1 MTFKG
6 ACVKTAVR
14 GLNLGGRT
22 LRRLGVEPPALDAD
36 SLHRAAH
43 RRAELRN
50 YGSWDIGEPLDR
62 LLKSY
67 RDEATL
73 TTLGRIT
80 VRELIVSLL
89 DNLLRME
96 AERIANPSIEQQRI
110 AAPVFI
116 IGLPRTGTTHLHGL
130 ISQDAANRAPLTW
143 EVMYP
148 AASRSPAGIER
159 ARSQTGARL
168 DWADRLAPE
177 FMRIHP
183 IAPDLPQECIA
194 ITAQVFMSIQF
205 HTTHDVPSYQDWLEG
220 ASQRL
225 AFDFHHRFLQHLQAK
240 TTAMDGGRPG
250 NAGRDFRPTAMDGG
264 RPGNAGRDFRP
275 TAMDGES
282 AANAGA
288 ICGAGTRWVLKA
300 PGHLF
305 ALKGLL
311 ERYPDA
317 RIVHTHRDPLRVM
330 ASMASHAT
338 VLRRAFSDKA
348 DPFKIAADWADRW
361 ARALDEFL
369 AVRNRSPE
377 AQFLDV
383 GFESI
388 ESDPLGTVERVYDFL
403 GWPLTTEARNAM
415 QSFLA
420 ANPKNKHGVHSYT
433 LEEFGL
439 SRATLTERFRSYC
452 ERFRIPVRAER

>member
-1 MTFKG
+1 MTFSQT
-6 ACVKTAVR
+6 CVKTAVR

-22 LRRLGVEPPALDAD
+22 LRMLGAEPPSLDAD
-36 SLHRAAH
+36 SLHRAAS
-43 RRAELRN
+43 RRASLSS
-50 YGSWDIGEPLDR
+50 YGEWDFAEPLER

-67 RDEATL
+67 RDEAAL

-96 AERIANPSIEQQRI
+96 AERSANPAIERERVI
-110 AAPVFI
+110 APVFI

-130 ISQDAANRAPLTW
+130 ISQDPGNRAPLTW

-148 AASRSPAGIER
+148 AAGRAPADVAR
-159 ARSQTGARL
+159 ARAQTGTRL
-168 DWADRLAPE
+168 NWADRLAPE

-205 HTTHDVPSYQDWLEG
+205 HTTHDVPSYQDWLE
-220 ASQRL
+220 AAPQRL
-225 AFDFHHRFLQHLQAK
+225 GFDFHHRFLQHLQAK
-240 TTAMDGGRPG
+240 A
-250 NAGRDFRPTAMDGG
+250 AG
-264 RPGNAGRDFRP
+264 
-275 TAMDGES
+275 S
-282 AANAGA
+282 
-288 ICGAGTRWVLKA
+288 RWVLKA

-305 ALKGLL
+305 ALEGLL

-338 VLRRAFSDKA
+338 VLRCAFSDRA
-348 DPFKIAADWADRW
+348 DPRKIAADWADRW
-361 ARALDEFL
+361 AGALDRFL
-369 AVRNRSPE
+369 AVRDRAPA
-377 AQFLDV
+377 AQFFDV
-383 GFESI
+383 AFESI

-403 GWPLTTEARNAM
+403 GWPLTSEARTAM
-415 QSFLA
+415 QSFLD

-433 LEEFGL
+433 LEQFGL
-439 SRATLTERFRSYC
+439 NRTAEAARFRDYC
-452 ERFRIPVRAER
+452 ERFRIPVRTER

>member
-1 MTFKG
+1 MTFSQ
-6 ACVKTAVR
+6 ACVRTAVR

-22 LRRLGVEPPALDAD
+22 LRRLGVDTPALDTD
-36 SLHRAAH
+36 SLHRAAY
-43 RRAELRN
+43 RRAGSTD
-50 YGSWDIGEPLDR
+50 YGSWDFAEPLER

-67 RDEATL
+67 RDEAAL

-96 AERIANPSIEQQRI
+96 AERAANREIERQRI

-116 IGLPRTGTTHLHGL
+116 VGLPRTGTTHLHGL
-130 ISQDAANRAPLTW
+130 ISEDRANRAPLTW

-148 AASRSPAGIER
+148 AASRSADDVAR
-159 ARSQTGARL
+159 ARSQTDARL

-183 IAPDLPQECIA
+183 IAAELPQECIA

-205 HTTHDVPSYQDWLEG
+205 HTTHDVPSYQDWLER
-220 ASQRL
+220 APQRL
-225 AFDFHHRFLQHLQAK
+225 AFDFHHRFLQHQQAK
-240 TTAMDGGRPG
+240 
-250 NAGRDFRPTAMDGG
+250 
-264 RPGNAGRDFRP
+264 
-275 TAMDGES
+275 S
-282 AANAGA
+282 AGA
-288 ICGAGTRWVLKA
+288 ISGRPPWMAGVPEMQDAISGRWVLKA

-305 ALKGLL
+305 ALEGLL

-317 RIVHTHRDPLRVM
+317 RIIHTHRNPLRVM

-338 VLRRAFSDKA
+338 VLRRAFSDNA
-348 DPFKIAADWADRW
+348 DPRKIAADWADRW
-361 ARALDEFL
+361 ARALEKFL
-369 AVRNRSPE
+369 AVRDRMS
-377 AQFLDV
+377 ASQFLDIN
-383 GFESI
+383 FESI

-403 GWPLTTEARNAM
+403 GWPLTPDARTAM
-415 QSFLA
+415 HRFLA

-433 LEEFGL
+433 LEQFGL
-439 SRATLTERFRSYC
+439 NRAAETIRFRAYC
-452 ERFRIPVRAER
+452 ERFGIPVRADR

>member
-1 MTFKG
+1 MTFSQ
-6 ACVKTAVR
+6 ACVRTAVR

-22 LRRLGVEPPALDAD
+22 LRRLGVEPPALEAD
-36 SLHRAAH
+36 SLHRAAY
-43 RRAELRN
+43 RRAGSSS
-50 YGSWDIGEPLDR
+50 YGSWDFSEPLER

-67 RDEATL
+67 REEAAL

-89 DNLLRME
+89 ENLLRME
-96 AERIANPSIEQQRI
+96 AERAANVHIERERI
-110 AAPVFI
+110 ASPVFI
-116 IGLPRTGTTHLHGL
+116 VGLPRTGTTHLHG
-130 ISQDAANRAPLTW
+130 IVSKDPANRTPLTW

-148 AASRSPAGIER
+148 AASRSPDDVAR
-159 ARSQTGARL
+159 ARSQTDTRL
-168 DWADRLAPE
+168 GWADRLAPE

-183 IAPDLPQECIA
+183 IAADLPQECIA

-205 HTTHDVPSYQDWLEG
+205 HTTHDVPSYQNWFET

-225 AFDFHHRFLQHLQAK
+225 AFDFHQRFLQHLQAK
-240 TTAMDGGRPG
+240 STAMDGG
-250 NAGRDFRPTAMDGG
+250 
-264 RPGNAGRDFRP
+264 
-275 TAMDGES
+275 S

-288 ICGAGTRWVLKA
+288 ICGPGSRWVLKA

-305 ALKGLL
+305 ALEGLL

-317 RIVHTHRDPLRVM
+317 RIIHTHRDPLRVM

-338 VLRRAFSDKA
+338 VLRRAFSDSA
-348 DPFKIAADWADRW
+348 NPRKIAADWADRW
-361 ARALDEFL
+361 ARALEKFL
-369 AVRNRSPE
+369 AVRDRAPA

-383 GFESI
+383 SFESI

-403 GWPLTTEARNAM
+403 GWPMTDAARAAM
-415 QSFLA
+415 QSFLD

-433 LEEFGL
+433 LEQFGL
-439 SRATLTERFRSYC
+439 SRAVEVARFRGYC
-452 ERFRIPVRAER
+452 ERFGIPVRGER

>member
-1 MTFKG
+1 MTFSQ

-22 LRRLGVEPPALDAD
+22 LRRLGVERPALDLD
-36 SLHRAAH
+36 SLHRAAC
-43 RRAELRN
+43 RRAGVTN
-50 YGSWDIGEPLDR
+50 YGSWDFAEPLER

-67 RDEATL
+67 RDEAAL

-96 AERIANPSIEQQRI
+96 AERAANPSIEQQRI

-130 ISQDAANRAPLTW
+130 ISEDPANRAPLTW

-148 AASRSPAGIER
+148 AASRLADEIAR
-159 ARSQTGARL
+159 ARSQTDARL
-168 DWADRLAPE
+168 AWADRFAPE

-183 IAPDLPQECIA
+183 IAADLPQECIA

-205 HTTHDVPSYQDWLEG
+205 HTTHDVPSYQDWLEN

-225 AFDFHHRFLQHLQAK
+225 AFDFHRRFLQHLQAK
-240 TTAMDGGRPG
+240 GRGGATAMDGG
-250 NAGRDFRPTAMDGG
+250 
-264 RPGNAGRDFRP
+264 
-275 TAMDGES
+275 S

-288 ICGAGTRWVLKA
+288 ICGRWVLKA

-305 ALKGLL
+305 ALEGLL

-317 RIVHTHRDPLRVM
+317 RIIHTHRDPLRVI

-338 VLRRAFSDKA
+338 VLRRAFSDNA
-348 DPFKIAADWADRW
+348 DPLKIAADWADRW
-361 ARALDEFL
+361 SRALDKFL
-369 AVRNRSPE
+369 AVRDRASPS
-377 AQFLDV
+377 QFLDV
-383 GFESI
+383 NFESI
-388 ESDPLGTVERVYDFL
+388 ETDPLGTVERVYDFL
-403 GWPLTTEARNAM
+403 GWPLTAQARTAM
-415 QSFLA
+415 QNFLA

-433 LEEFGL
+433 LEQFGL
-439 SRATLTERFRSYC
+439 SRAAETIRFRSYC
-452 ERFRIPVRAER
+452 ERFRIPVRADR

>member
-1 MTFKG
+1 MTFSQ
-6 ACVKTAVR
+6 ACVRTAVR

-22 LRRLGVEPPALDAD
+22 LRRLGVDTPTLDLD
-36 SLHRAAH
+36 SLHRAAY
-43 RRAELRN
+43 RRAGASN
-50 YGSWDIGEPLDR
+50 YGSWDFAEPLER

-67 RDEATL
+67 HDEAAL

-96 AERIANPSIEQQRI
+96 AERVATPSIERQRI
-110 AAPVFI
+110 EAPVFI

-130 ISQDAANRAPLTW
+130 ISEDRANRAPLTW

-148 AASRSPAGIER
+148 AAARSAGEVAR
-159 ARSQTGARL
+159 ARSQTDARL
-168 DWADRLAPE
+168 GWADRLAPE

-183 IAPDLPQECIA
+183 IAADLPQECIA

-205 HTTHDVPSYQDWLEG
+205 HTTHDVPSYQNWLED
-220 ASQRL
+220 APQRL
-225 AFDFHHRFLQHLQAK
+225 AFDFHHRFLQHQQAK
-240 TTAMDGGRPG
+240 
-250 NAGRDFRPTAMDGG
+250 
-264 RPGNAGRDFRP
+264 
-275 TAMDGES
+275 S
-282 AANAGA
+282 S
-288 ICGAGTRWVLKA
+288 GTRWVLKA

-305 ALKGLL
+305 ALEGLL

-317 RIVHTHRDPLRVM
+317 RIIHTHRDPTRVM

-338 VLRRAFSDKA
+338 VLRRAFSDNA
-348 DPFKIAADWADRW
+348 DPGKIAADWADRW
-361 ARALDEFL
+361 ARALEKFL
-369 AVRNRSPE
+369 AVRDRAPAS
-377 AQFLDV
+377 QFLDL

-403 GWPLTTEARNAM
+403 GWPLTPHARAAM
-415 QSFLA
+415 QRFLA

-433 LEEFGL
+433 LEQFGL
-439 SRATLTERFRSYC
+439 SRAAEMIRFRNYC
-452 ERFRIPVRAER
+452 ERFRIPVRTDR